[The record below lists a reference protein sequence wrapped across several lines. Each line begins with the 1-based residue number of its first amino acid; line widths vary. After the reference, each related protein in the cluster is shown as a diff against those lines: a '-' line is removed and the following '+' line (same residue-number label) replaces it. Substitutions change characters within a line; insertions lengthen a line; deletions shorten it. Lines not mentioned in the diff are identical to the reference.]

1 MQQVFYQVPAY
12 LDDIVE
18 RLSRRNWLVH
28 SFNLS
33 EEDDLYNPAN
43 YLHNSEFDGT
53 KYILTIDLNIYQFLL
68 NIVKKTIPKDSFR
81 DAASLL
87 VFCQVTNITIDPTF
101 SVYEKV
107 NYDRSNLR
115 EAIGVA
121 IFTERPVKPVQ
132 L

>member
-68 NIVKKTIPKDSFR
+68 NIVKKLFR
-81 DAASLL
+81 KTVLGMQHHYWCSA
-87 VFCQVTNITIDPTF
+87 
-101 SVYEKV
+101 K
-107 NYDRSNLR
+107 
-115 EAIGVA
+115 
-121 IFTERPVKPVQ
+121 
-132 L
+132 